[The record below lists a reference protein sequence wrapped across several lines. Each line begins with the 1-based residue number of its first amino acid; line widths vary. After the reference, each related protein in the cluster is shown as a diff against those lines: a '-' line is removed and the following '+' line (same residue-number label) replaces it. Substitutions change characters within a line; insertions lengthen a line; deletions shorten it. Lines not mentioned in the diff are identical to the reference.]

1 MASHS
6 HHGHGSRT
14 VNCKNTQNSIHT
26 EDVIHKTCKIYERK
40 SISKYSPR
48 LANPDFPW
56 QYLQHL
62 IQSESAEPPTDH
74 CQHTL
79 YSSSQAFIDHILWTL
94 HPKSSIHENIE
105 NHRSHFMMQ
114 FMMQMGACTNC
125 INTLLSTITFK
136 DYINLYSVWHR
147 EPKIEFNEFMNK
159 EPKFASD
166 LSQNLFMHMC
176 FHPQM
181 PKIMIKTCSLTETDY
196 RKKSKLSKQCRCQ
209 LKEFDIYNHDFD
221 FICNLITLDLCSMSE
236 VYGSCDV
243 KDCNQT
249 NCYQLRETG
258 AGLKILRHVWY
269 IKMFYLSIK
278 YWNKYHILFFLR
290 NYFCHFQQIITALGS
305 VNTSVSHEVSVE
317 RQEIMDMFIDL
328 MKIVLK
334 EIIVRF
340 NSEKLQF
347 SDIQNQKVVKRI
359 KKHKLDIMKTQRIH
373 RIEIKESAK
382 EMMTCSWI
390 GCCKKQ
396 IDADIK
402 FKVCSG
408 CKMSYYCSKYCQKKS
423 WNTQHRYNC
432 ETLFQYYNL

>member
-1 MASHS
+1 MM
-6 HHGHGSRT
+6 
-14 VNCKNTQNSIHT
+14 NSSDEE
-26 EDVIHKTCKIYERK
+26 EDKLLIKKTCKIYERK
-40 SISKYSPR
+40 LISKYIPR
-48 LANPDFPW
+48 LTTPNFPD
-56 QYLQHL
+56 QYMLDL
-62 IQSESAEPPTDH
+62 IQMDSIPSADD

-79 YSSSQAFIDHILWTL
+79 YPSPQTFINHMLWTL
-94 HPKSSIHENIE
+94 HPKSSSHHKVR
-105 NHRSHFMMQ
+105 NHLTHFNMQ
-114 FMMQMGACTNC
+114 FIMHMTCTNC

-136 DYINLYSVWHR
+136 DCINLYSIWYR
-147 EPKIEFNEFMNK
+147 EPKMEFIQNEKYRFN
-159 EPKFASD
+159 SSI
-166 LSQNLFMHMC
+166 SQMLLMHLC

-181 PKIMIKTCSLTETDY
+181 PKIMIKTCPLNVIEY
-196 RKKSKLSKQCRCQ
+196 GKRSKVSKQCRCQ